1 MHVIVRVFVS
11 ASVCAPALLAQE
23 RLTLQDAVSQAI
35 TANPQILAADA
46 RVSVAEGL
54 RRQAGLGP
62 NPRLVLQ
69 SENARFT
76 GSPPF
81 SYSRDADSYA
91 FLVQTIETAAK
102 RHRRVDLAAE
112 NVRRSEAEEHLQ
124 RQQIV
129 TRVNSAYWAAVG
141 AARTRDLLQQE
152 ASRFETVVQY
162 HRDRVREGAAAE
174 VDLIRIEVER
184 DRLLTTA
191 HTVALEAERARISLL
206 REMGRTEFP
215 VIEYAADLE
224 QIRPVATIDLSQ
236 VLAKRAEM
244 QIARQSIEQAR
255 ANERLQRANG
265 KPDPDVQLGYKRTS
279 GFDTLYAAVQIP
291 LPFRNRNQGLIE
303 AAAAETTVSQAGL
316 ALAQSLIRA
325 EIESAKKDYDLR
337 GKLLEE
343 TLRPMR
349 ARTEEVYRIE
359 TAAYREG
366 VSNTLRLLDAE
377 RSRIETL
384 VMYTRALSEYQQ
396 SAAAL
401 EAAQGILP

>member
-1 MHVIVRVFVS
+1 MHVFVRLFVS
-11 ASVCAPALLAQE
+11 TSVCAPALLAQE
-23 RLTLQDAVSQAI
+23 RLTLRDAVSQAI
-35 TANPQILAADA
+35 TANPQIMAAEA
-46 RVSVAEGL
+46 RVSIAEGL

-69 SENARFT
+69 SENTRFT
-76 GSPPF
+76 GSPSF

-91 FLVQTIETAAK
+91 FLVQTIETAGK
-102 RHRRVDLAAE
+102 RHRRVDLAVE
-112 NVRRSEAEEHLQ
+112 NVRKSEAEEHLQ
-124 RQQIV
+124 RQQII
-129 TRVNSAYWAAVG
+129 TRVNAAYWAAVG
-141 AARTRDLLQQE
+141 AARTRDLLRQE
-152 ASRFETVVQY
+152 ASRFATVVQY

-184 DRLLTTA
+184 DRLVTSA
-191 HTVALEAERARISLL
+191 QTVALEAERARIALL
-206 REMGRTEFP
+206 REIGRTEFP
-215 VIEYAADLE
+215 AIEFAADLE
-224 QIRPVATIDLSQ
+224 QIRSVATIDLSQ

-244 QIARQSIEQAR
+244 QIARQSVEQAR

-265 KPDPDVQLGYKRTS
+265 KPDPDVQFGYKRTF

-291 LPFRNRNQGLIE
+291 LPFRNRNQGQIQ
-303 AAAAETTVSQAGL
+303 AAAAENIVSQAGL
-316 ALAQSLIRA
+316 ALAQAVIRA
-325 EIESAKKDYDLR
+325 EVESAKKDYDLR

-396 SAAAL
+396 SASSL